1 MPEGLPSRHRLTARE
16 YQLMGERGILRADAR
31 VELIDGEIIDMA
43 PIGSRHAAL
52 VERLADILR
61 AAVRD
66 RFMVR
71 TQQPLAINEY
81 SEPEPDIALVRRRA
95 DYYVDAH
102 PSARDVLLIVEVA
115 QSSLHYDSDIK
126 VPFYARNQIPEV
138 WVVDVERHRI
148 KRAVALQGDV
158 YTQVESLDLGAP
170 VAIAA
175 DPLIAIDLRGLF
187 PA

>member
-1 MPEGLPSRHRLTARE
+1 
-16 YQLMGERGILRADAR
+16 MGERGVLRADAR

-115 QSSLHYDSDIK
+115 QSSLHYDSDVK

-138 WVVDVERHRI
+138 WVVDVERHCI
-148 KRAVALQGDV
+148 KRAVGVQGDV

-170 VAIAA
+170 VVIAA